1 MTHYYKETKMEI
13 TTGGRTTPPRNHF
26 AAARRWPLALVCGL
40 LLLLAGSASAQN
52 ASAGRAPRPGG
63 SFKIDHP
70 LDPANK
76 HLSHSPVG
84 RQQATRNR
92 Q

>member
-13 TTGGRTTPPRNHF
+13 TTGRRTTPPRNHF
-26 AAARRWPLALVCGL
+26 AAARRWPLALVCG